1 MENLKIN
8 VDCIL
13 IVIPFK
19 KIKKYYITYW
29 FYTSKKRELAG
40 VFLHH
45 TENIPTS
52 NID

>member
-8 VDCIL
+8 VDCI
-13 IVIPFK
+13 FK